1 MRQRKKAKY
10 DLTNNNSWMTEAKN
24 ILRMEENRKGCRI
37 RQHFSWIEEWN
48 WITECFCLHP
58 SLSGLDVFPSV
69 VQRPALMAG
78 PGVSSL
84 YNLRAGACWR
94 QHTEDRSQVLSRV
107 TQVLWRLRQVL
118 SRSNPRS
125 PHRSTSNTL
134 MKPAT
139 RDLRRCSAPRMR
151 TTS

>member
-1 MRQRKKAKY
+1 
-10 DLTNNNSWMTEAKN
+10 
-24 ILRMEENRKGCRI
+24 MEEKRRKVYKV
-37 RQHFSWIEEWN
+37 RQQFSWIEERN
-48 WITECFCLHP
+48 RITECFCLHP

-78 PGVSSL
+78 PGDSSL

-94 QHTEDRSQVLSRV
+94 KHTEDRSQVLSRV
-107 TQVLWRLRQVL
+107 TQVLRRLRPPL
-118 SRSNPRS
+118 SRSTPRP

-139 RDLRRCSAPRMR
+139 RDPRRCSTPRMR
-151 TTS
+151 TTKEHQLCTDDEGRCTEIQNQYQY